1 MHRRPQ
7 LCTTLSF
14 PPLKKKGESPVPL
27 NRANKIKMWNQ
38 RRRRLSSIINTHPSH
53 TPPPPLIPRGLSVPH
68 PIFLNLL
75 STPTPP
81 HPSFFELP
89 VIPLSAKREK
99 RREDGGIDF
108 FAGRFSQC
116 GASLLSCVLRT
127 VSGIDTAASVRPF
140 FTQSEKGE
148 KPSFTTAGRGR
159 HWTGRGE
166 IVESH

>member
-7 LCTTLSF
+7 LCTTLPF
-14 PPLKKKGESPVPL
+14 PPKKKGESPVPL

-53 TPPPPLIPRGLSVPH
+53 TPPPPPALIPRGLSVPH

-81 HPSFFELP
+81 LPPFLNSRSFPFPPKGRKEG
-89 VIPLSAKREK
+89 K
-99 RREDGGIDF
+99 GIDF

-116 GASLLSCVLRT
+116 GASLSFRVLRT
-127 VSGIDTAASVRPF
+127 VSGIDTAASVRPL
-140 FTQSEKGE
+140 FTQSEKGG
-148 KPSFTTAGRGR
+148 KTVIYDGR
-159 HWTGRGE
+159 
-166 IVESH
+166 